1 MATWK
6 RLTRDAPEGPIDV
19 NMEKVALIEREK
31 NRSYT
36 LLIFNFARED
46 SLYTM
51 TVKETPD
58 EINRL
63 SAIARE
69 VSFFR
74 QGALLS

>member
-1 MATWK
+1 MNSEVSQLNSWAVKTALK
-6 RLTRDAPEGPIDV
+6 LQELIDG

-51 TVKETPD
+51 TVQETPD
-58 EINRL
+58 EIHRL
-63 SAIARE
+63 APLPER
-69 VSFFR
+69 
-74 QGALLS
+74 

>member
-6 RLTRDAPEGPIDV
+6 RLTRDAPEGTIDV

-51 TVKETPD
+51 TLKETPD
-58 EINRL
+58 EIHRL
-63 SAIARE
+63 APLPER
-69 VSFFR
+69 
-74 QGALLS
+74 